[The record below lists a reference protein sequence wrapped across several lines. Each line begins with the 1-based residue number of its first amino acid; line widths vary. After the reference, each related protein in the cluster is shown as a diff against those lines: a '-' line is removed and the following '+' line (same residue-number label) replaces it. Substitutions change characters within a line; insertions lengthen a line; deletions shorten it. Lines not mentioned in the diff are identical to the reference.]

1 MAHRLS
7 RRQLARYSAE
17 QLLAGVSQKL
27 VSERL
32 AAYLLDTRRMK
43 EIDLLAQ
50 DILTYLAQSGTVVA
64 TVTSAFELAE
74 STRQSL
80 RDLIEHQTGARHI
93 SFNEHVDPTV
103 LGGVRIE
110 LPGQEL
116 DATVA
121 RKLNQLKSIGVK

>member
-7 RRQLARYSAE
+7 RRQLARHSAE
-17 QLLAGVSQKL
+17 QLLAGVSQKV

-32 AAYLLDTRRMK
+32 AAYLIESRRMK
-43 EIDLLAQ
+43 EVDLLAQ
-50 DILTYLAQSGTVVA
+50 DIATYLAQNGTVIA

-74 STRQSL
+74 ATQKSL
-80 RDLIEHQTGARHI
+80 RELITKQTGATQI
-93 SFNEHVDPTV
+93 SLEQKIDPTV
-103 LGGVRIE
+103 LGGVKLE